1 MGAAFV
7 RTGLVGNRDLARV
20 ELLAGGGRDVVAV
33 VELAVGVVD
42 VAAPPDV
49 TVAVGVREVVACC
62 DELVHAPRNA
72 TEKMVTAHAPTKCV
86 RIPRS

>member
-7 RTGLVGNRDLARV
+7 RSGLVGNRDLARV
-20 ELLAGGGRDVVAV
+20 ELPAGGGRDVVAV

-42 VAAPPDV
+42 VAAPDV